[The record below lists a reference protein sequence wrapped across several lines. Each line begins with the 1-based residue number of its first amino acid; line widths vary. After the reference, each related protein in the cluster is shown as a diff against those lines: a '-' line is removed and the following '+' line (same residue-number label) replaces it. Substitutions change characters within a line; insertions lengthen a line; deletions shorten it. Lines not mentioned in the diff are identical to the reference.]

1 MEIVIDRLY
10 QVPLI
15 NPKETLG
22 VLYLIEDNEVV
33 FECKTLE
40 LPWKNN
46 DNEVSCIP
54 SGKYKVTFYNSPTK
68 GEVLLLHNVPNRS
81 MIEIHYGNY
90 YTQILGCILVGKSH
104 TKINNDAVIDISKSK
119 YTLDKIISILK
130 KTNEEEF
137 DLKINWRS

>member
-10 QVPLI
+10 QVPLR

-22 VLYLIEDNEVV
+22 VLYLVENNEVV

-46 DNEVSCIP
+46 ENKISCIP
-54 SGKYKVTFYNSPTK
+54 NGTYKVTFYKSPTK
-68 GEVLLLHNVPNRS
+68 GEVLLLQNVPNRS
-81 MIEIHYGNY
+81 MIEIHSGNY

-104 TKINNDAVIDISKSK
+104 TKINNDAVIDISSSK
-119 YTLDKIISILK
+119 YTLKKIISILK

-137 DLKINWRS
+137 NLKINWRN